1 MKRNLMLKESA
12 FQLKLLFIAAEL
24 PRSGLTT
31 CLSPWNVNQRE
42 KGKQDA

>member
-1 MKRNLMLKESA
+1 MLKESA
-12 FQLKLLFIAAEL
+12 FQLKLLFIAAER